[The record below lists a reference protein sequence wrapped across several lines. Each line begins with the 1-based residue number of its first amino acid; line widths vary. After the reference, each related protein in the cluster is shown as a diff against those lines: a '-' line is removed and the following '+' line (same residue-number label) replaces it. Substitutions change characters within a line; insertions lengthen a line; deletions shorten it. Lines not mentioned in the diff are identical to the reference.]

1 MSITV
6 PNVAL
11 DGETYDVY
19 PDDIRPLSP
28 ISPTAKRVRAEMG
41 LDTLKIPDTA
51 EEEADHD
58 EVRSLS
64 PSRGDLLMLRLLING
79 EAPSTATS
87 FLDLSVHLK
96 ATLDAAASDT
106 PSKPVYGL
114 LSEEGGL
121 AVYNDK
127 LKQEALRRKGSGKAR
142 VYE

>member
-1 MSITV
+1 MLAPSRGLKRHLPDSENGGGGSAGSGDGGGSSASGGGSSASGSAMSITV

-58 EVRSLS
+58 EVEGVVGQVCR
-64 PSRGDLLMLRLLING
+64 
-79 EAPSTATS
+79 
-87 FLDLSVHLK
+87 
-96 ATLDAAASDT
+96 
-106 PSKPVYGL
+106 KPVIV
-114 LSEEGGL
+114 
-121 AVYNDK
+121 AV
-127 LKQEALRRKGSGKAR
+127 
-142 VYE
+142 